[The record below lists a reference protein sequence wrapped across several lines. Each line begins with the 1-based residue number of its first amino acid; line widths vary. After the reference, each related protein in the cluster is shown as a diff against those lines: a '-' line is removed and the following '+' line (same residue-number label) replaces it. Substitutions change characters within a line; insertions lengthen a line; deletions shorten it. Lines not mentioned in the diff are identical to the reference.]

1 MYGTEVYMSQIAL
14 RDTLL
19 MELVEYATEQSVT
32 PEQIIDKLVSQ
43 FLYQMSLKKMEAETE
58 AFQEMH
64 DVLVSNYFGEYV
76 AIHNRRLVDNDS
88 DLGALRKRIRDKYGK
103 MAILLRQVT
112 ENAKTPIFRMRS
124 PKQVTFLPSLST
136 QE

>member
-1 MYGTEVYMSQIAL
+1 
-14 RDTLL
+14 
-19 MELVEYATEQSVT
+19 
-32 PEQIIDKLVSQ
+32 
-43 FLYQMSLKKMEAETE
+43 
-58 AFQEMH
+58 MH

-76 AIHNRRLVDNDS
+76 AIHNRRSVDHDS

-136 QE
+136 HE